1 MKVEKRCSF
10 CGRPESQV
18 QRLLA
23 GPNVYICNECIE
35 LYHDT
40 LSEDQAIHFRDIKE
54 DLPTPLEL
62 KRELDKY
69 VIGQEPTKKAVAVSV
84 YNHYKR
90 IILGK
95 SEGIELE
102 KSNIMM
108 IGPTGC
114 GKTLIAKTLA
124 KALDVPFAIVDAT
137 PITEAGYVGE
147 DVENVL
153 LKLIR
158 AANFDIERAEKGII
172 YLDEVDKIGKK
183 GPNVSITRDVSGEGV
198 QQALLKILEGVEA
211 NVPPKGGRKHP
222 YQDFIKIDTTNIL
235 FMAGGA
241 FDGLEEI
248 IRHRIE
254 SSAMGFGSKIESKN
268 SKRIGEILS
277 HANPEDLIQF
287 GLIPEFI
294 GRFPVFT
301 TLNDLDEKALID
313 IMLEPKNS
321 VVKQY
326 QKLLEM
332 DNIIIDFEH
341 EALEAIAKKAMDR
354 GTGARALKSVFE
366 EVMIDIMF
374 EAPSLENVERIL
386 ITKEMVEDKHRA
398 IEIVKQSA

>member
-1 MKVEKRCSF
+1 M
-10 CGRPESQV
+10 
-18 QRLLA
+18 
-23 GPNVYICNECIE
+23 
-35 LYHDT
+35 
-40 LSEDQAIHFRDIKE
+40 
-54 DLPTPLEL
+54 
-62 KRELDKY
+62 
-69 VIGQEPTKKAVAVSV
+69 
-84 YNHYKR
+84 
-90 IILGK
+90 LGK

-268 SKRIGEILS
+268 NKRIGEILS

-332 DNIIIDFEH
+332 DNIIIEYER
-341 EALEAIAKKAMDR
+341 EALEAIAKKAMDK

-374 EAPSLENVERIL
+374 EAPSLENVERIV

>member
-18 QRLLA
+18 ERLLA

-40 LSEDQAIHFRDIKE
+40 LAEDETISFRE
-54 DLPTPLEL
+54 MGEALPTPIEL
-62 KRELDKY
+62 KKELDKY
-69 VIGQEPTKKAVAVSV
+69 VIGQEHTKRSVAVAV

-90 IILGK
+90 IMAGK
-95 SEGIELE
+95 SEGVELE

-108 IGPTGC
+108 LGPTGC

-158 AANFDIERAEKGII
+158 AANFDIEKAEKGII

-183 GPNVSITRDVSGEGV
+183 GHNVSITRDVSGEGV
-198 QQALLKILEGVEA
+198 QQALLKIVEGTVA

-222 YQDFIKIDTTNIL
+222 YQDFIKVDTTNIL
-235 FMAGGA
+235 FIAGGA
-241 FDGLEEI
+241 FDGIEEI
-248 IRHRIE
+248 IKHRVE
-254 SSAMGFGSKIESKN
+254 SNSMGFGSKIESK
-268 SKRIGEILS
+268 SQKRLGEILS
-277 HANPEDLIQF
+277 QVTPDDLIQF

-294 GRFPVFT
+294 GRFPVST
-301 TLNDLDEKALID
+301 TLSDLDERALVQ

-326 QKLLEM
+326 KKLLEM
-332 DNIIIDFEH
+332 DNIEIDFSED
-341 EALEAIAKKAMDR
+341 AMEAIAAKAIKR

-366 EVMIDIMF
+366 EVMLDIMF
-374 EAPSLENVERIL
+374 EAPSLEDVERIV
-386 ITKEMVEDKHRA
+386 ITKEMVDDREK
-398 IEIVKQSA
+398 ILEILKKSA

>member
-40 LSEDQAIHFRDIKE
+40 LAEDETILFKEIGE
-54 DLPTPLEL
+54 DLPTPIEL
-62 KRELDKY
+62 KKEMDKY
-69 VIGQEPTKKAVAVSV
+69 VIGQEHTKRSVAVAV

-90 IILGK
+90 IFAGK
-95 SEGIELE
+95 SEGVELE

-158 AANFDIERAEKGII
+158 AANFDIEKAEKGII

-183 GPNVSITRDVSGEGV
+183 GHNVSITRDVSGEGV
-198 QQALLKILEGVEA
+198 QQALLKIVEGTVA

-235 FMAGGA
+235 FIAGGA

-248 IRHRIE
+248 IKHRIE
-254 SSAMGFGSKIESKN
+254 SASMGFGSKIESK
-268 SKRIGEILS
+268 KERRLGEILS
-277 HANPEDLIQF
+277 NVTPDDLIQF

-294 GRFPVFT
+294 GRFPVST
-301 TLNDLDEKALID
+301 TLSDLDEVALMK

-332 DNIIIDFEH
+332 DNIEIEFSDD
-341 EALEAIAKKAMDR
+341 ALEAIAAKALKR

-366 EVMIDIMF
+366 EVMLDIMY
-374 EAPSLENVERIL
+374 EAPSLENVDKIV
-386 ITKEMVEDKHRA
+386 ITKEMVEDREKTL
-398 IEIVKQSA
+398 EILKKSA

>member
-90 IILGK
+90 IMLGK

>member
-1 MKVEKRCSF
+1 MKVEKKCSF
-10 CGRPESQV
+10 CGRPETQV

-23 GPNVYICNECIE
+23 GPNAYICNECIE

-40 LSEDQAIHFRDIKE
+40 LRDDQVVHFRDIKNE
-54 DLPTPLEL
+54 LPTPAEL
-62 KRELDKY
+62 KSELDKY
-69 VIGQEPTKKAVAVSV
+69 VIGQEKTKRAVAVSV

-90 IILGK
+90 IMMKKNDDTEID
-95 SEGIELE
+95 
-102 KSNIMM
+102 KSNILM

-114 GKTLIAKTLA
+114 GKTLIAKMLA
-124 KALDVPFAIVDAT
+124 KSLDVPFAIVDAT

-158 AANFDIERAEKGII
+158 SANFDIERAERGII

-198 QQALLKILEGVEA
+198 QQALLKIVEGTVA

-222 YQDFIKIDTTNIL
+222 YQEFIKIDTSNIL
-235 FMAGGA
+235 FIAGGA

-248 IRHRIE
+248 IKHRME
-254 SSAMGFGSKIESKN
+254 DSVMGFGSTIESKGK
-268 SKRIGEILS
+268 KRIGEILS
-277 HANPEDLIQF
+277 HASPFDLVQF

-294 GRFPVFT
+294 GRFPVFS
-301 TLNDLDEKALID
+301 TLNDLDEETLVK

-321 VVKQY
+321 VIKQY

-332 DNIIIDFEH
+332 DNIALDFDE
-341 EALEAIAKKAMDR
+341 EALNSIARIAMKR
-354 GTGARALKSVFE
+354 GTGARALKSVVE
-366 EVMIDIMF
+366 EVMLDIMF
-374 EAPSLENVERIL
+374 EVPSKKNIDKIL
-386 ITKEMVEDKHRA
+386 ITKDVVENNKNPIDILK
-398 IEIVKQSA
+398 ESA

>member
-40 LSEDQAIHFRDIKE
+40 LSEDQAMHFRDIKE

-69 VIGQEPTKKAVAVSV
+69 VIGQEATKKAVAVSV

-90 IILGK
+90 IMLGK

-158 AANFDIERAEKGII
+158 AANFDIEQAEKGII

-254 SSAMGFGSKIESKN
+254 SSAMGFGSKIESKKN
-268 SKRIGEILS
+268 KRIGEILS

-301 TLNDLDEKALID
+301 TLNNLDEKALID

-332 DNIIIDFEH
+332 DNIIIEYEH
-341 EALEAIAKKAMDR
+341 EALEAIAKKAMNR

-374 EAPSLENVERIL
+374 EAPSLENVERIV
-386 ITKEMVEDKHRA
+386 ITKEIVEDKHRA

>member
-54 DLPTPLEL
+54 DLPTPMDL

-69 VIGQEPTKKAVAVSV
+69 VIGQEQTKKAVAVSV

-90 IILGK
+90 IMLGK

-254 SSAMGFGSKIESKN
+254 SSAMGFGSKIESKHN
-268 SKRIGEILS
+268 KRIGEILS

-332 DNIIIDFEH
+332 DNIIIDFER

-386 ITKEMVEDKHRA
+386 ITKEMVEDNHRA

>member
-54 DLPTPLEL
+54 DLPTPMDL

-69 VIGQEPTKKAVAVSV
+69 VIGQEQTKKAVAVSV

-90 IILGK
+90 IMLGK

-254 SSAMGFGSKIESKN
+254 SSAMGFGSKIESKHN
-268 SKRIGEILS
+268 KRIGEILS

-386 ITKEMVEDKHRA
+386 ITKEMVEDNHRA

>member
-69 VIGQEPTKKAVAVSV
+69 VIGQEPTKKSVAVSV

-90 IILGK
+90 IMLGK

-248 IRHRIE
+248 INHRIE

-268 SKRIGEILS
+268 NKRIGEILA

-301 TLNDLDEKALID
+301 TLSDLDEKALID

-332 DNIIIDFEH
+332 DNIIIEYEH
-341 EALEAIAKKAMDR
+341 EALEAIAKKAMYR

-374 EAPSLENVERIL
+374 EAPSLENVERII
-386 ITKEMVEDKHRA
+386 ITKEMVEDKNRA

>member
-1 MKVEKRCSF
+1 MKIEKRCSF

-40 LSEDQAIHFRDIKE
+40 LAEDHTMHFRDIKK

-69 VIGQEPTKKAVAVSV
+69 VIDQEYTKKSVAVSV

-90 IILGK
+90 IALGK

-158 AANFDIERAEKGII
+158 EANFDVERAEKGII

-198 QQALLKILEGVEA
+198 QQALLKILEGTEA

-248 IRHRIE
+248 IKHRIE
-254 SSAMGFGSKIESKN
+254 SSSMGFGSKIESKKT
-268 SKRIGEILS
+268 KRIGEILS
-277 HANPEDLIQF
+277 HATPDDLIQY

-301 TLNDLDEKALID
+301 TLNDLNEKALVD

-332 DNIIIDFEH
+332 DNIAIEFDMD
-341 EALEAIAKKAMDR
+341 ALEAIAKRAMDR

-366 EVMIDIMF
+366 EVMMDIMF
-374 EAPSLENVERIL
+374 EAPTLENVERIV
-386 ITKEMVEDKHRA
+386 ITREMVDNKQKA
-398 IEIVKQSA
+398 IELLKQSA